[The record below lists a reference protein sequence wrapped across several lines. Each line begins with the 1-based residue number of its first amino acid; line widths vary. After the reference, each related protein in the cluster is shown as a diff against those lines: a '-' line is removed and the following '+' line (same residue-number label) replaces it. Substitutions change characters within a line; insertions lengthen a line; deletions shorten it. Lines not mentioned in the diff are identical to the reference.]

1 MDVRLFYV
9 DDSGSPESRLV
20 VFGWV
25 ELLAVDWSSALRVWL
40 DWRRHLHTTVGI
52 PASYELHATK
62 FGSGRGRPSG
72 TDWDLHKANRATT
85 MVSAL
90 TTIAALPGVA
100 TGAVYR
106 PIVPY
111 RHYYDTK
118 TALYA
123 ELINRL
129 DQRLARNGELGMVL
143 MDGDGTDPMYRTTH
157 RGLKLATRRIIEDP
171 WFQGAHLSQWI
182 QVADFVAYTAFAT
195 LHRPPARRVM
205 WEWYPTLLGA
215 GSITGATPQQI

>member
-1 MDVRLFYV
+1 MSVRLFYV

-90 TTIAALPGVA
+90 TTIAALSGVA

-106 PIVPY
+106 PIMPC
-111 RHYYDTK
+111 RHYYDTR

-123 ELINRL
+123 ELINRPTSGWPETASWEHHRR
-129 DQRLARNGELGMVL
+129 DPAADIESGPVAPREAGRIRNIESTRPSSAVAHR
-143 MDGDGTDPMYRTTH
+143 RTRWRAH
-157 RGLKLATRRIIEDP
+157 RA
-171 WFQGAHLSQWI
+171 
-182 QVADFVAYTAFAT
+182 VAANT
-195 LHRPPARRVM
+195 
-205 WEWYPTLLGA
+205 
-215 GSITGATPQQI
+215 TPDRFS